1 MKIIYKDEKN
11 IDEKN
16 LENIFKSLDWL
27 STKDTKLL
35 KRALSLSTDVF
46 TAWDENKLVGIVQ
59 VIADGGITV
68 HVHYLVV
75 LSEYRNNGIGTKLM
89 NMVIE
94 KYKDYVRLYIEA
106 RPEKVGFY
114 KKEFNFKKQNFLV
127 LMKKDLEGRKKLDKY
142 DK

>member
-1 MKIIYKDEKN
+1 MIITYKDEKN

-16 LENIFKSLDWL
+16 LENIFNPLDWL
-27 STKDTKLL
+27 STKDTKIL

-75 LSEYRNNGIGTKLM
+75 LPEYRNNGIGTKLM

-94 KYKDYVRLYIEA
+94 KYKDYVRLYIES
-106 RPEKVGFY
+106 RPEKVEY
-114 KKEFNFKKQNFLV
+114 YEKEFDFKKQNFLV
-127 LMKKDLEGRKKLDKY
+127 LMKKDLQGRKKLDKY

>member
-1 MKIIYKDEKN
+1 MK
-11 IDEKN
+11 KN
-16 LENIFKSLDWL
+16 LENIFNPLDWL
-27 STKDTKLL
+27 STKDTKIL

-75 LSEYRNNGIGTKLM
+75 LPEYRNNGIGTKLM

-94 KYKDYVRLYIEA
+94 KYKDYVRLYIESK
-106 RPEKVGFY
+106 PEKVEY
-114 KKEFNFKKQNFLV
+114 YEKEFDFKKQNFLV
-127 LMKKDLEGRKKLDKY
+127 LMKKDLQGRKKLDKY